1 MKIKPFKITSA
12 GNTLRGIML
21 NCDAKVP
28 KKTVILCHGF
38 ASNMLITSPY
48 AKAFTDS
55 GYAVIMFDFC
65 MSGSGIS
72 GGKSVNMSIQTQRK
86 IYLMCLNMP
95 KLLILLTTI
104 T

>member
-21 NCDAKVP
+21 NCDAKAP

-55 GYAVIMFDFC
+55 GYAVIMFDFLYVRQWSFRWQKC
-65 MSGSGIS
+65 KYERTDSKE
-72 GGKSVNMSIQTQRK
+72 KST
-86 IYLMCLNMP
+86 
-95 KLLILLTTI
+95 
-104 T
+104 